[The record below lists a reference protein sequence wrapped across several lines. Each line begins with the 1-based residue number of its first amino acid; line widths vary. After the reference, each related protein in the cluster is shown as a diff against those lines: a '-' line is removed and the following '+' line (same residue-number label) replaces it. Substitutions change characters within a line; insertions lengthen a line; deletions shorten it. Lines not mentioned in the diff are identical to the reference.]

1 MNNENKA
8 NVIYEMKETL
18 MENMRKQLKEE
29 LRNELLG
36 EEPKEHQMIVFES
49 GGVKLNVVVD
59 RIVSVEYVTQ
69 ADPITKPDIDNAKN
83 SKHIK
88 HTSKQDKQ
96 DSPLFIIKPES
107 LFVDNSAV

>member
-1 MNNENKA
+1 MNTKNQA

-36 EEPKEHQMIVFES
+36 EEPKKHQMIVFES
-49 GGVKLNVVVD
+49 DGVKLNVVVD

-69 ADPITKPDIDNAKN
+69 PDPGAISEADDTKTP
-83 SKHIK
+83 KHIK
-88 HTSKQDKQ
+88 RLSKQDKQ

-107 LFVDNSAV
+107 LLVDKSAV